1 MLVKTVRMPG
11 QKGTRKL
18 VNKYGDKLV
27 CVRYRYDHEQELRYK
42 TAEIIVEKVPWQPPQ
57 QQQPTQEKVEIKTTP
72 YVGLKI
78 HFSEKTLRSDL
89 KAIGAHWS
97 PGDRL
102 WYAPEEYV
110 RRIGLV
116 DRIVKRG

>member
-1 MLVKTVRMPG
+1 MIVKTVRMPG
-11 QKGTRKL
+11 QKGTMRL
-18 VNKYGDKLV
+18 VEEYGNKLV
-27 CVRYRYDHEQELRYK
+27 CVRYRYDYEQGMRYK
-42 TAEIIVEKVPWQPPQ
+42 TAEIIVAEAAWQPPAQ
-57 QQQPTQEKVEIKTTP
+57 EQQPVANIKTTP

-78 HFSEKTLRSDL
+78 HYSEKSLRDGL

-110 RRIGLV
+110 KRIGLT
-116 DRIVKRG
+116 DRVVKRG

>member
-1 MLVKTVRMPG
+1 MIVKTVRMPG
-11 QKGTRKL
+11 QKGTRRL
-18 VNKYGDKLV
+18 VEKFGNKLV
-27 CVRYRYDHEQELRYK
+27 CVRYRYDYEQGMRYK
-42 TAEIIVEKVPWQPPQ
+42 TAEIIVAEAAWQPPV
-57 QQQPTQEKVEIKTTP
+57 QEPRPAPVTKIKTTP

-78 HFSEKTLRSDL
+78 HYSEKSLRDDL

-110 RRIGLV
+110 KRIGLT

>member
-1 MLVKTVRMPG
+1 MLFQQAQGSAMLVKTVRMPG
-11 QKGTRKL
+11 QKGTRQL
-18 VNKYGDKLV
+18 G
-27 CVRYRYDHEQELRYK
+27 
-42 TAEIIVEKVPWQPPQ
+42 EK
-57 QQQPTQEKVEIKTTP
+57 
-72 YVGLKI
+72 
-78 HFSEKTLRSDL
+78 SLRSDL